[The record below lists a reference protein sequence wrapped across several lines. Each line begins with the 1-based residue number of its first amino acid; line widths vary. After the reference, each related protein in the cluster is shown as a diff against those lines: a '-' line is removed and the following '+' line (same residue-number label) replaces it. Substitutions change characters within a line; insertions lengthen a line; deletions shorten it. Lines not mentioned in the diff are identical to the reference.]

1 MTAGSMLWDW
11 SRLDG
16 NMEVE
21 VRNFNI
27 NNFDELCVSG
37 YEIERGLGELTT
49 DIKPAAL

>member
-1 MTAGSMLWDW
+1 MTAGSMLRDW

-16 NMEVE
+16 NME

-27 NNFDELCVSG
+27 NNFDELWVSG
-37 YEIERGLGELTT
+37 YEIERGLGELTA

>member
-1 MTAGSMLWDW
+1 MTAGSMGWDW
-11 SRLDG
+11 SMPDG
-16 NMEVE
+16 NME

-37 YEIERGLGELTT
+37 YEIEQGLRELTA